1 MSRPQQRKLPKT
13 KTPKKKQKD
22 PETFDEFLSEGI
34 TCEEQGER
42 YATGERAQR
51 NYEKAATMY
60 SKASALNDKDADC
73 VYNWGR
79 VLYILV
85 GFYPAHATPEEKL
98 KTLDQS
104 IEKFRRALSLD
115 PTKTDA
121 HFNLGQALHMRS
133 ELLQD
138 TTEIANSYTQSATA
152 LQEAISIF
160 ESVYAVQEKEYNDQH
175 AAPPKDN
182 DDNVQSTSSSDNEPN
197 NKDDNKDEYTTVTEV
212 EPTTA
217 YSLIDT
223 LVSLADA
230 MTTMASM
237 LASYQSAVDLYS
249 RARKNL
255 SQAEKWLMVGTS
267 TEDKEHK
274 QARIQISLKE
284 AQNLSSQAERSF
296 LATNKVDHRLFNQA
310 VDQLDM
316 VLEHVDSQHVETHCD
331 RGDILS
337 TFGDHLCKE
346 AKAHHQSLDPETTGK
361 SVWHIYSQADKS
373 FKAALE
379 KEPKNMSI
387 LNKLGDLSMSRARL
401 DIPVAERNRS
411 QLIKNAEF
419 YFKRAVETDRQVL
432 TTGWIGWAYSTWA
445 LEQWTKAQGQKNEAS
460 RIMKTW
466 IKRGGCS
473 DLFAELTEDTDAIDQ
488 DFLEWVNESFFDDEE
503 EEETSDEE

>member
-1 MSRPQQRKLPKT
+1 MV
-13 KTPKKKQKD
+13 
-22 PETFDEFLSEGI
+22 LSKGVCKRLI
-34 TCEEQGER
+34 WVWVCR
-42 YATGERAQR
+42 
-51 NYEKAATMY
+51 
-60 SKASALNDKDADC
+60 
-73 VYNWGR
+73 GR

-115 PTKTDA
+115 STKTDA

-138 TTEIANSYTQSATA
+138 TTEIANSYTQSATGRVGSFYVMEGRVLIQSIA

-175 AAPPKDN
+175 ASPSKDNN
-182 DDNVQSTSSSDNEPN
+182 DDNVQSTTPSSENEPS
-197 NKDDNKDEYTTVTEV
+197 NKNDTKDDEYTTVTEV

-249 RARKNL
+249 RARKHL

-310 VDQLDM
+310 VDQLDK

>member
-1 MSRPQQRKLPKT
+1 M
-13 KTPKKKQKD
+13 
-22 PETFDEFLSEGI
+22 
-34 TCEEQGER
+34 
-42 YATGERAQR
+42 
-51 NYEKAATMY
+51 
-60 SKASALNDKDADC
+60 
-73 VYNWGR
+73 
-79 VLYILV
+79 
-85 GFYPAHATPEEKL
+85 
-98 KTLDQS
+98 
-104 IEKFRRALSLD
+104 
-115 PTKTDA
+115 
-121 HFNLGQALHMRS
+121 
-133 ELLQD
+133 
-138 TTEIANSYTQSATA
+138 
-152 LQEAISIF
+152 
-160 ESVYAVQEKEYNDQH
+160 YAVQEKEYNDQH
-175 AAPPKDN
+175 ASPSSKNNNDN
-182 DDNVQSTSSSDNEPN
+182 DNNEESTTENEPSN
-197 NKDDNKDEYTTVTEV
+197 DTKDDEYTTVTEV

-249 RARKNL
+249 RARKHL

-267 TEDKEHK
+267 TDDKEHK

-296 LATNKVDHRLFNQA
+296 LATTKVDHRLFNQA
-310 VDQLDM
+310 VDQLDNI
-316 VLEHVDSQHVETHCD
+316 LEHVDDRHVETQCD

-346 AKAHHQSLDPETTGK
+346 AKAHHQPLDPETTGK
-361 SVWHIYSQADKS
+361 TVWHIYSQADKS

-379 KEPKNMSI
+379 IEPKNMSI

-401 DIPVAERNRS
+401 DIPVAQRNRS

-445 LEQWTKAQGQKNEAS
+445 LEQWTKVQGQKHEAS
-460 RIMKTW
+460 RIINTW

-473 DLFAELTEDTDAIDQ
+473 DLFAELTEDTDAMDQ
-488 DFLEWVNESFFDDEE
+488 DFLEWVNETFFDHEE